1 MFYLNSIVKIIPMLN
16 KHYSVFGDFD
26 DITEILLKVALNTIN
41 QPTLVDCV
49 PYYVTFVDNS

>member
-1 MFYLNSIVKIIPMLN
+1 MFCLNSIVKIIPMLH
-16 KHYSVFGDFD
+16 KHYSVFVDFD

-41 QPTLVDCV
+41 QPTLVDGV